1 MLEVGI
7 PLSEVE
13 RWDLDDIRQMNS
25 ALDMKADYEAAADAY
40 QAAEMDKRQQDR
52 RKV

>member
-1 MLEVGI
+1 MGI

-13 RWDLDDIRQMNS
+13 QWDLDDIRQVNA

-40 QAAEMDKRQQDR
+40 QAAEVDKLKEDR
-52 RKV
+52 RKG